1 MSFRETTMA
10 GYLQNDEIINL
21 KDFQIIYSGFNLV
34 LQDSKRIGSFIGL
47 VHAFHWLPCL
57 TDDTF
62 WQSQNRKHQSPGS
75 YLKQSLNILGSVLHE
90 HSEINQDKG
99 KKNKN

>member
-47 VHAFHWLPCL
+47 VHAFH
-57 TDDTF
+57 
-62 WQSQNRKHQSPGS
+62 
-75 YLKQSLNILGSVLHE
+75 
-90 HSEINQDKG
+90 
-99 KKNKN
+99 